1 MQAWCGP
8 PDLLAEWDSLV
19 AAFEASRYK
28 VKDCTKKPF
37 VGINITSDKKV
48 NFYLDQKKLVES
60 AVKAAK
66 ASGAKVQ
73 KLPYPLDGPSLSKAD
88 NAETEAEANNIQRL
102 TTWIT
107 LAQRVFI

>member
-1 MQAWCGP
+1 M
-8 PDLLAEWDSLV
+8 LAEWDSLV

-37 VGINITSDKKV
+37 VGINITSDKKG
-48 NFYLDQKKLVES
+48 NFYLDQKKFVES

-88 NAETEAEANNIQRL
+88 TAKTEAEANDMEKIPYRALVGMLSYIMGIPSL
-102 TTWIT
+102 T
-107 LAQRVFI
+107 